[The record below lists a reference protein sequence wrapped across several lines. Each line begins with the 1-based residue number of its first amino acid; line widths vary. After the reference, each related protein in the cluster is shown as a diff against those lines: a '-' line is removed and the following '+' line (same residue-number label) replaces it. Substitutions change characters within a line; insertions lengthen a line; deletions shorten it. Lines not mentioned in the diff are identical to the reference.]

1 MTFSVPHTGCQLRA
15 VSEQVELRPVRC
27 FIAEFLSFLRNEC
40 GNVYSCQ
47 CKFCFKTCPA
57 LNETDLN
64 KKLRAVLSVYR
75 GEKTRFPCYP
85 MAAFGAVIFEIILVA
100 HIFIF

>member
-57 LNETDLN
+57 LNETDL
-64 KKLRAVLSVYR
+64 KKNYEPFCLCTEGRKHVSHVILWRLSVLLSSKLYW
-75 GEKTRFPCYP
+75 
-85 MAAFGAVIFEIILVA
+85 
-100 HIFIF
+100 